1 MRENGSYYRFSK
13 DEQFKAITLEVSP
26 KLMGP
31 WKDVTN
37 FSLAKLRGY
46 ESPECYVIKPATR
59 GNPATRC

>member
-1 MRENGSYYRFSK
+1 
-13 DEQFKAITLEVSP
+13 
-26 KLMGP
+26 MGP